1 MSFRAPLVI
10 AAVLLLSTPLV
21 ALTSRTEAAQPPTPF
36 RDISGTMFAS
46 DIAWLYQS
54 GVTRGCSTTEYCP
67 EQTVT
72 RGEFAAFL
80 ARMKNLP
87 AATRD
92 YFKDDNGSAFE
103 ADINRVAAAKLAYGC
118 GNGNFCPSQP
128 ITRDQI
134 AALIVRASGI
144 DVKARADYFWDDK
157 DSEHHSAINRMAT
170 VGLTQGCGAG
180 RYCPEDSVTRA
191 QMAAFLRRMS
201 TSVPRTPPAPA
212 PEPPPPASAPAPTPP
227 QTGTPPSNP
236 PVAAPPAGVPPSVP
250 PVVGV
255 AGYGAGTKGGTAGQV
270 IAVTNLNDSG
280 AGSLRAA
287 VDASGPRTVVFRVGG
302 TINLGGDLRV
312 DDPFLTI
319 DGSTAPGPVVVRGGM
334 LVVTTHDVIV
344 RQLRFRPGDQVG
356 SPADV
361 DAVSLI
367 GLRGEVYNV
376 VLDHLTMIWGPDIGG
391 LSILGNVHDVTVQYS
406 IMGEG
411 LYHSAHP
418 ESGDTDGH
426 SMGTSVFQLDPG
438 VAWPKRIT
446 FHHNLFTT
454 SSNRMPVIQGAE
466 CVDLVNNVIYN
477 WGFRGLTGNPRGM
490 NVVNNWFRSG
500 PDTTSEFVYQ
510 WQPHAGANPNAY
522 ANSVYVAG
530 NTADGF
536 AHAVEAPS
544 NVMRGSLACGGLSV
558 AGQTSQAGYDTVI
571 SAAGATLPVR
581 DGVDQRIIANVIN
594 RSGQL
599 FNGAGYSGPNPYYP

>member
-1 MSFRAPLVI
+1 MPGGSLFIAGSGFAVGSSVVFLWDGSTADWLSSATTDEDGAFDTAVSLPEDVEPGEHLLVARDAQDAGADAREVSTEVEI
-10 AAVLLLSTPLV
+10 EAAAVAIAPVKIWYEPSDLIT
-21 ALTSRTEAAQPPTPF
+21 PPT
-36 RDISGTMFAS
+36 R
-46 DIAWLYQS
+46 
-54 GVTRGCSTTEYCP
+54 
-67 EQTVT
+67 
-72 RGEFAAFL
+72 
-80 ARMKNLP
+80 P
-87 AATRD
+87 AV
-92 YFKDDNGSAFE
+92 K
-103 ADINRVAAAKLAYGC
+103 
-118 GNGNFCPSQP
+118 PS
-128 ITRDQI
+128 
-134 AALIVRASGI
+134 
-144 DVKARADYFWDDK
+144 
-157 DSEHHSAINRMAT
+157 
-170 VGLTQGCGAG
+170 
-180 RYCPEDSVTRA
+180 
-191 QMAAFLRRMS
+191 
-201 TSVPRTPPAPA
+201 
-212 PEPPPPASAPAPTPP
+212 SAPVAEAPTPAS
-227 QTGTPPSNP
+227 TPDPATPTTPSI
-236 PVAAPPAGVPPSVP
+236 ASVP